1 MLDYEVFKSIVKDK
15 FIGYLPE
22 KYRDADIEIF
32 PARKV
37 NREVDSLT
45 VRMRNSSQMV
55 PAIYVNDM
63 YRSYQQCG
71 DLETVLKQMAKKYA
85 EALAHVDDYQAD
97 INIEHFKDNVVMCL
111 VNTEQNR
118 ELLADVP
125 NRKFHDLSVIY
136 RWVVGQFDDG
146 VGHIMVSNELA
157 ELAGMTEEELFRCA
171 AENTKRINPICIESM
186 SDMFR
191 KMLGCD
197 IPKEITDEINSMD
210 NQLWIISN
218 SSGINGAVSMLY
230 EENLHQLA
238 ERLGDNLYILPSSIH
253 EVIAVPAENAK
264 DDLDYLKEMV
274 YTANMDAVLPEER
287 LSNNVYY
294 YDKDLRKLTM
304 ATDVRD
310 KNLNGEP
317 LNLIKTEERP
327 EIGEER
333 GGR

>member
-15 FIGYLPE
+15 FIGYLPG
-22 KYRDADIEIF
+22 KYRDADIEIR
-32 PARKV
+32 PVRKV
-37 NREVDSLT
+37 NREMDSLT
-45 VRMRNSSQMV
+45 VHMGNGPRVV
-55 PAIYVNDM
+55 PAIYINDM
-63 YRSYQQCG
+63 YRYYQQCG
-71 DLETVLKQMAKKYA
+71 DLETVLKQASEKYA
-85 EALAHVDDYQAD
+85 EALAQVKDYQPD
-97 INIEHFKDNVVMCL
+97 IDMDHFKENVVMCL

-118 ELLADVP
+118 ELLAGVP
-125 NRKFHDLSVIY
+125 NRHFHDLSVIY
-136 RWVVGQFDDG
+136 RWVVDQSNEGLGQ
-146 VGHIMVSNELA
+146 VLVSNEVA

-171 AENTKRINPICIESM
+171 VENTKRINPICTVSM
-186 SDMFR
+186 MDMLLG
-191 KMLGCD
+191 MLGCD
-197 IPKEITDEINSMD
+197 IPQEFMDEKSSIAD
-210 NQLWIISN
+210 QLWVISN
-218 SSGINGAVSMLY
+218 DRRINGAVSMLY

-287 LSNNVYY
+287 LSNNVYH

-310 KNLNGEP
+310 RNLNGEP
-317 LNLIKTEERP
+317 LNLIQTEERP
-327 EIGEER
+327 EMGEEH